1 MIWRSGDYILK
12 ELKDYIDN
20 LKYTNKKLREKV
32 LEKDSEIEKLKKQIE
47 YLKGETDD
55 KA

>member
-20 LKYTNKKLREKV
+20 LKYTNKTLRDKI
-32 LEKDSEIEKLKKQIE
+32 LEKDNEIETLKKQIE
-47 YLKGETDD
+47 YLKGEANE